1 MSRKEIKK
9 KMKRGMDRMAELEGF
24 LYRLLGELGECQIQ
38 IIKGIIKD
46 LLTYFKSDDIAQ
58 KFYTWYGYEIPE
70 AKPTWEELK

>member
-9 KMKRGMDRMAELEGF
+9 KMKRGMDSVAELEGF
-24 LYRLLGELGECQIQ
+24 YELGECQIQ
-38 IIKGIIKD
+38 VIKGIIKD